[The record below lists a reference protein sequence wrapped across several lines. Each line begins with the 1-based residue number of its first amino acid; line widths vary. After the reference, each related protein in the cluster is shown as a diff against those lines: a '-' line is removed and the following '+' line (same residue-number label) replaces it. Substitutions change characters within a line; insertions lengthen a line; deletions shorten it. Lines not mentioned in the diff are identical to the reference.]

1 MSSAQATSSL
11 AADAPRYGVAA
22 ADAYYALNQA
32 GTGAVNVTQIV
43 AGSNVTISPTQGT
56 GVVTINAATQAP
68 GVTAVN
74 GETGNVQFQS
84 TDGSVVV
91 STPGTG
97 LVNLAVPTSIIQ
109 RSVGVPNTGN
119 PSSFLPQVGQMTIDL
134 SGSSVTT
141 GNYYSWSVSFRLSTS
156 QVTNPAVADANS
168 VLFVSLEGLTYTT
181 GSSVNTLSLVAIP
194 LQQLV
199 ANTYVS
205 GGVGGSATS
214 YNYSGY
220 GKALA
225 TGNVKLAF
233 NVTNFNSTSLGN
245 QIAASSIGIL
255 LTPYTELNLAPI
267 LIA

>member
-84 TDGSVVV
+84 TDGSVVIT
-91 STPGTG
+91 TPGTQT
-97 LVNLAVPTSIIQ
+97 VNLAVPG
-109 RSVGVPNTGN
+109 SVIARTKPTGTGYTN
-119 PSSFLPQVGQMTIDL
+119 LPQSGGISIALD
-134 SGSSVTT
+134 GSSVTN
-141 GNYYSWSVSFRLSTS
+141 GDFYSWSISFGLA
-156 QVTNPAVADANS
+156 TNNNGVAPAVLNATSTVD
-168 VLFVSLEGLTYTT
+168 VTLTGITTAT
-181 GSSVNTLSLVAIP
+181 GSLVNTLQLVNIP
-194 LQQLV
+194 LQPL
-199 ANTYVS
+199 
-205 GGVGGSATS
+205 ATS
-214 YNYSGY
+214 LYVPALTVPTVAFYNLSGY

-225 TGNVKLAF
+225 TGDIQISF
-233 NVTNFNSTSLGN
+233 NVFNYDPAATVN
-245 QIAASSIGIL
+245 QIAANSMSVYLFG
-255 LTPYTELNLAPI
+255 TELNLAPV